1 MTTLDPRTEADAE
14 SGAGIAGSVAPVP
27 TDEVFDVLGNA
38 RRRAVVRYLLEH
50 GEVEM
55 GTLAERVAA
64 EETGTT
70 PEEVGREERRRI
82 YISLYQSHLPKLAD
96 VGVASY
102 DRDRGVVEP
111 TAAIEDLAP
120 YLDVDTT
127 PDGLPTTRIA
137 VAGGTAVVVAA
148 SVADLG
154 PFSAVSDA
162 VAAGLAAAVLVLVV
176 LYRASER
183 R

>member
-1 MTTLDPRTEADAE
+1 MTTIDSRTETDAVD
-14 SGAGIAGSVAPVP
+14 GAGVGGSVATVP

-38 RRRAVVRYLLEH
+38 RRRAVVRHLIEH

-55 GTLAERVAA
+55 GTLAEHVAA

-82 YISLYQSHLPKLAD
+82 YISLYQSHLPKLAE

-102 DRDRGVVEP
+102 DRDRGVVQP

-120 YLDVDTT
+120 YLDVE
-127 PDGLPTTRIA
+127 PRRGGLPTAQAA
-137 VAGGTAVVVAA
+137 VAGVTAVVVAA
-148 SVADLG
+148 SVTDLG
-154 PFSAVSDA
+154 PFAAVSDA
-162 VAAGLAAAVLVLVV
+162 VAAGIAAVALLLVV
-176 LYRASER
+176 LYQALER

>member
-14 SGAGIAGSVAPVP
+14 SGAGIAGSVATVP
-27 TDEVFDVLGNA
+27 TDEAFDVLGNA
-38 RRRAVVRYLLEH
+38 RRRAVVRHLLEH

-64 EETGTT
+64 EEAGTT
-70 PEEVGREERRRI
+70 PEEVGRDERRRI
-82 YISLYQSHLPKLAD
+82 YISLYQSHLPKLAE

-102 DRDRGVVEP
+102 DRDRGVVQP

-120 YLDVDTT
+120 YLDVDVGG
-127 PDGLPTTRIA
+127 DGLQTPELA
-137 VAGGTAVVVAA
+137 VAVGTAAVVAA
-148 SVADLG
+148 VVADLG
-154 PFSAVSDA
+154 PF
-162 VAAGLAAAVLVLVV
+162 AGVPDAAAAALATAALVGVV
-176 LYRASER
+176 AYQAYDR